1 MSEITNESL
10 GELSFEEQ
18 EEENVKQAL
27 ELINSGK
34 WLQLEGSVGRFC
46 AQYLDANIIVRDE
59 EKTEKEG
66 AIKFKDGYGRYT
78 EQPWGKIDWQAFYG
92 NIERSR

>member
-10 GELSFEEQ
+10 EDLSFEEQ
-18 EEENVKQAL
+18 EEKKVEQAL

-46 AQYLDANIIVRDE
+46 AQYLDANIIVEDIKRTKE
-59 EKTEKEG
+59 EGVIE
-66 AIKFKDGYGRYT
+66 FKDGYGRHT
-78 EQPWGKIDWQAFYG
+78 KQPWCKIDWEAFYE
-92 NIERSR
+92 NIERSL

>member
-1 MSEITNESL
+1 MSEIINESL
-10 GELSFEEQ
+10 EELSFEEQ

-46 AQYLDANIIVRDE
+46 AQYLDANIIVEDIERTKE
-59 EKTEKEG
+59 EG
-66 AIKFKDGYGRYT
+66 AIEFKDGYGRHT
-78 EQPWGKIDWQAFYG
+78 KQPWCKIDWEAFYG
-92 NIERSR
+92 NIERSL